1 MLIFFKRKDYE
12 SELTHLKKAFEIL
25 NERYKQKTISL
36 EEYTKQCD
44 QLTKKIRKYERKI
57 EKQK

>member
-36 EEYTKQCD
+36 EEFTKQCD
-44 QLTKKIRKYERKI
+44 QLTKK
-57 EKQK
+57 

>member
-12 SELTHLKKAFEIL
+12 SELTHLKKAFE
-25 NERYKQKTISL
+25 RYKQKTISL
-36 EEYTKQCD
+36 EEFTKQCD

>member
-12 SELTHLKKAFEIL
+12 SELTHLKKEFEIL

-36 EEYTKQCD
+36 EEFTKQCD

-57 EKQK
+57 KKQK

>member
-36 EEYTKQCD
+36 EEFTKQCD

>member
-12 SELTHLKKAFEIL
+12 SELTP
-25 NERYKQKTISL
+25 L
-36 EEYTKQCD
+36 EEFTKQCD